1 MADAEMIDKE
11 IIISWMFLS
20 FIQKSIKGTTYDLIV
35 SKFCSVFSTTYVA
48 CLVR

>member
-20 FIQKSIKGTTYDLIV
+20 LIQKSIKGDNL
-35 SKFCSVFSTTYVA
+35 
-48 CLVR
+48 